1 MTIGM
6 SKTFFRLIR
15 KQRYSFLCVRPR
27 LGPHFLRKKCKRRQP
42 LPVEGCCRQ
51 YSCTESS
58 VRLKK
63 QLRTDSFSYFKP
75 NFCLTCAVT
84 SVLNVVLM

>member
-1 MTIGM
+1 MR
-6 SKTFFRLIR
+6 KTAP
-15 KQRYSFLCVRPR
+15 RPTFS
-27 LGPHFLRKKCKRRQP
+27 PKKMQKAAAA
-42 LPVEGCCRQ
+42 PVEGCCRQ